1 MMFPGWGMGGW
12 MMVGYSLV
20 GVLIL
25 AMVVGAL
32 IVLSRRTSGPRES
45 IAATSAKELL
55 DQRYARGEIDD
66 DEYFRRLSVLDS
78 TRPQSMDRA
87 R

>member
-25 AMVVGAL
+25 AMVVCAL

>member
-1 MMFPGWGMGGW
+1 MMFPGWGMGDW

-20 GVLIL
+20 GLLIL
-25 AMVVGAL
+25 AVIVGAL
-32 IVLSRRTSGPRES
+32 IALSRRTSWPRGS
-45 IAATSAKELL
+45 IGATSAKELL
-55 DQRYARGEIDD
+55 DQRYARGGIDD

-78 TRPQSMDRA
+78 TRSQSSDLA